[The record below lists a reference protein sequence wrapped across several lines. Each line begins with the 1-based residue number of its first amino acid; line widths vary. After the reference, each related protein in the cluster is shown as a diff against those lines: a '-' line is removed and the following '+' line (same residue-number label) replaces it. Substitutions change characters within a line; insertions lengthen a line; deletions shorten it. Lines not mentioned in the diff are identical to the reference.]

1 MLHKIECNSHRRIF
15 STQGD
20 TGGFVHGHEFRGRED
35 ADFGPIRVIGELP
48 LDNFLVTDQNNL
60 DAEFVRGKRRALDHR
75 LRGVVAAHGVNG
87 NSRHK
92 RNGLAL
98 LDLNN
103 GAATV
108 KAAMGARVVRPS
120 RLAAIGTSAPLRLGK
135 SVMRAT
141 LIFDPLGCSSFWYR
155 HRFSPI
161 FLRWR
166 AAEITFRCEA

>member
-1 MLHKIECNSHRRIF
+1 
-15 STQGD
+15 
-20 TGGFVHGHEFRGRED
+20 
-35 ADFGPIRVIGELP
+35 
-48 LDNFLVTDQNNL
+48 
-60 DAEFVRGKRRALDHR
+60 VRGKRRALNHR

-108 KAAMGARVVRPS
+108 KAAVGARAVRPS
-120 RLAAIGTSAPLRLGK
+120 RLAAIGTSTPLRLGK
-135 SVMRAT
+135 AIMRAT